1 MSFTGKEIIALEE
14 SGYKCISENCQNKDI
29 RNNGMLCRF
38 SYCYSAQSALVLDYY
53 FDRSVY
59 CINEY
64 LSNKDVEK
72 ISYEN
77 LKLLEDSMIMEC
89 MLSVFHRRR
98 FFGEGKVQSKNNK
111 NYRFCKKYKS
121 NRYETRFTLEEKING
136 KFKTIMRINDSNFNE
151 LKELAISKGMF

>member
-64 LSNKDVEK
+64 LSNTDEGF
-72 ISYEN
+72 
-77 LKLLEDSMIMEC
+77 LEWE
-89 MLSVFHRRR
+89 R
-98 FFGEGKVQSKNNK
+98 FNQ
-111 NYRFCKKYKS
+111 
-121 NRYETRFTLEEKING
+121 
-136 KFKTIMRINDSNFNE
+136 KTIKTTDSVRNINQIDMRLDSL
-151 LKELAISKGMF
+151 LKKKLMENSRQL